1 MAETDLIVRKDAP
14 REGSWQTRDAAPL
27 TPGQARLK
35 IETMA
40 LTANNVTYAI
50 FADFAGYWEHF
61 PAADSDLGRVP
72 FWGFATVSE
81 TTLDDLPVGTRVY
94 GYLPAS
100 SDLVVQPVA
109 FDPSGFTDGSVHR
122 AKLPAFYSRFHLTA
136 NDLAYQSD
144 YEDEQMLVR
153 PLYATGWLID
163 DFLAS
168 KETPPAQVVVSSAS
182 SKTALA
188 YAHKAATRD
197 GLVLTG
203 LTSDRNKAFV
213 ESTGFY
219 TNVLGYEELD
229 QIPQTGPAIYTDFLG
244 DPELRGK
251 LEAALGDTMASTLAI
266 GATAGAA
273 VRQAGGTAPTRPVEQ
288 FFAPGH
294 AEVCAKRLGPSE
306 FFKTMNTDMTAF
318 YPIARNMITSRH
330 ISGEA
335 DILSAWQS
343 MVDGDVDPTEGLILR
358 L

>member
-1 MAETDLIVRKDAP
+1 MTETDLIVRKEAP
-14 REGSWQTRDAAPL
+14 RDGSWQTRDTAPL
-27 TPGQARLK
+27 EPGQARLK
-35 IETMA
+35 VETMA

-61 PAADSDLGRVP
+61 PAADPTLGRVP
-72 FWGFATVSE
+72 HWGFATVSE
-81 TTLDDLPVGTRVY
+81 TTVDDLPVGTRIY
-94 GYLPAS
+94 GYLPVS
-100 SDLVVQPVA
+100 SDLIVQPVS
-109 FDPSGFTDGSVHR
+109 FDPSGFTDGSAHR
-122 AKLPAFYSRFHLTA
+122 TKLPAFYSRFHLTA
-136 NDLAYQSD
+136 NDLAYQAD

-163 DFLAS
+163 DFLMS
-168 KETPPAQVVVSSAS
+168 KDAPPTHVVVSSAS

-203 LTSDRNKAFV
+203 LTSARNKGFV

-219 TNVLGYEELD
+219 TNVLGYDELD
-229 QIPQTGPAIYTDFLG
+229 KIPDTAPAVYTDFLG

-251 LEAALGDTMASTLAI
+251 LETAMGDAMVSTLAI

-273 VRQAGGTAPTRPVEQ
+273 VRQAAGVAPTKPVEQ

-294 AEVCAKRLGPSE
+294 AETCAKRLGPAE

-318 YPIARNMITSRH
+318 YPIARDMITSRH
-330 ISGEA
+330 VSGEA
-335 DILSAWQS
+335 DILAAWQS
-343 MVDGDVDPTEGLILR
+343 MVDGDVDPTEGLILK